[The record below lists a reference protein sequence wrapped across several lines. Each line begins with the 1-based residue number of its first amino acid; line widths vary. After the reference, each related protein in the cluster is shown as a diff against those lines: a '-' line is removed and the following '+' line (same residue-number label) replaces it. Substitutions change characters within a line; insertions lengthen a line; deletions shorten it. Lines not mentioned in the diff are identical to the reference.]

1 MGDRL
6 DRVVW
11 QSEKNQRW
19 YWKAQVAGSV
29 VTRCRV
35 RGYGSEEEAESV
47 CNRYA
52 NTPSPE
58 QPAPWKLVFSFMAV
72 LVAGLVIGYAIGAVG
87 VLG

>member
-35 RGYGSEEEAESV
+35 RGYGSEAEAESV

-58 QPAPWKLVFSFMAV
+58 QSSKWGVVLACVLV
-72 LVAGLVIGYAIGAVG
+72 LVAGLVIGYAVGAVG
-87 VLG
+87 IF